1 MISAWNANRITHRG
15 VPNLQG
21 QRMGTNV
28 IHPSE
33 VPTGTEASAMHRGQG
48 GRLTDPHSL
57 GTDPLDGNDAL
68 KEQRELNYSCTV
80 NKTYAEIFHE
90 LLIGNKQPFEQ
101 ATLQYIALTHLFA

>member
-1 MISAWNANRITHRG
+1 MLGMLTGSHTVGCQIFKVKEW
-15 VPNLQG
+15 V
-21 QRMGTNV
+21 RMYV

-101 ATLQYIALTHLFA
+101 AYCSTLP